1 MAVNPR
7 RIYKLPLQPDTRVEV
22 YPQARYTLSN
32 EGLQTK
38 CGWSPFLGMHLTGRV
53 RRVVLHG
60 QEVYVDGKVTAPP
73 GSGQVFPYGVI

>member
-1 MAVNPR
+1 MN
-7 RIYKLPLQPDTRVEV
+7 
-22 YPQARYTLSN
+22 
-32 EGLQTK
+32 
-38 CGWSPFLGMHLTGRV
+38 LTGRV